1 MKNTITKTVDS
12 IRIDIDNMI
21 EDLRQERDAWR
32 DRFNEVDKLRL
43 KELYTISKKLS
54 RLSNTLQKEKIKKGF
69 VTKNDCKDGFI
80 AGAKWQQERMYSKE
94 DLKEIC
100 DKYHNQMCLYGNAK
114 AQEWFEQFKK
124 K

>member
-1 MKNTITKTVDS
+1 MRKKIANRVDS

-54 RLSNTLQKEKIKKGF
+54 RLSNTLQKEKIKKG
-69 VTKNDCKDGFI
+69 DGC
-80 AGAKWQQERMYSKE
+80 ANLQV
-94 DLKEIC
+94 
-100 DKYHNQMCLYGNAK
+100 
-114 AQEWFEQFKK
+114 
-124 K
+124 